1 MSVAKRISL
10 LALLVLGVVLAGCG
24 GDKEGKPLP
33 AAQVQLLNGRLDE
46 AERRLADGSEGAC
59 KDILDDTQPEVGR
72 IIDSLPDDVDADV
85 RDALTESFDNLWNVV
100 DDRCQEIAD
109 QSKPEPTKTEPET
122 DTETDT
128 TETEPETDTETDTT
142 TTTTTEPDTAP
153 LPNDGNGN
161 GNGNDGIP
169 GTGNGGGVSP
179 GALDEGAAE

>member
-33 AAQVQLLNGRLDE
+33 TAQAQLLNGRLDE

-59 KDILDDTQPEVGR
+59 KDILGDTQPEVGR

-109 QSKPEPTKTEPET
+109 QSKPEPTKTEPT
-122 DTETDT
+122 PTETTQTETTQTET
-128 TETEPETDTETDTT
+128 TETTQ
-142 TTTTTEPDTAP
+142 TEPDTAP

-161 GNGNDGIP
+161 GNGNGGIP
-169 GTGNGGGVSP
+169 GTGNGGGASP

>member
-1 MSVAKRISL
+1 MTVAKRISL

-72 IIDSLPDDVDADV
+72 IIDSLPGDVDADV

-109 QSKPEPTKTEPET
+109 QSKPEPTKTEPT
-122 DTETDT
+122 QTQTTQTETT
-128 TETEPETDTETDTT
+128 QTETTQTNTT
-142 TTTTTEPDTAP
+142 ATEPDTAP

-161 GNGNDGIP
+161 GNGNGGIP
-169 GTGNGGGVSP
+169 QGTGNGGGVSP

>member
-10 LALLVLGVVLAGCG
+10 LAVLVLGVVLAGCG

-59 KDILDDTQPEVGR
+59 KDILGDTQPEVGR

-85 RDALTESFDNLWNVV
+85 KDALTESFDNLWGLV

-109 QSKPEPTKTEPET
+109 QSKPEPTQTETTQTQTTQTEPT
-122 DTETDT
+122 QTETT
-128 TETEPETDTETDTT
+128 QTETTQ
-142 TTTTTEPDTAP
+142 TEPDTAP

-161 GNGNDGIP
+161 GNGN
-169 GTGNGGGVSP
+169 GTGRGGGVSP

>member
-10 LALLVLGVVLAGCG
+10 LALLVLSVVLAGCG

-85 RDALTESFDNLWNVV
+85 RDALTESFDNLWGLV
-100 DDRCQEIAD
+100 DDRCQELAD
-109 QSKPEPTKTEPET
+109 KSKPEPTQ
-122 DTETDT
+122 TETTPTETTQTET
-128 TETEPETDTETDTT
+128 TETEPAETETETQTATT
-142 TTTTTEPDTAP
+142 QTEPDTAP
-153 LPNDGNGN
+153 LPNDGDGN
-161 GNGNDGIP
+161 GGIP
-169 GTGNGGGVSP
+169 GTDNGGGASP
-179 GALDEGAAE
+179 GGLDEGGGE

>member
-1 MSVAKRISL
+1 MSVAKRIFL
-10 LALLVLGVVLAGCG
+10 LALVVLGVVLAGCG

-46 AERRLADGSEGAC
+46 TERRLDDGSEGAC

-85 RDALTESFDNLWNVV
+85 KDALTESFDNLWGLV

-109 QSKPEPTKTEPET
+109 QSQPEPTQTEPTQTQTTQTEPT
-122 DTETDT
+122 QTETT
-128 TETEPETDTETDTT
+128 QTETTQ
-142 TTTTTEPDTAP
+142 TEPDTAP

-161 GNGNDGIP
+161 GDGDGGVP

-179 GALDEGAAE
+179 GGLDEGGGE

>member
-1 MSVAKRISL
+1 MSVAKHISL

-72 IIDSLPDDVDADV
+72 IIDSLPNDVDADV
-85 RDALTESFDNLWNVV
+85 RDALTESFDNLWNLV
-100 DDRCQEIAD
+100 DDRCHEIAD
-109 QSKPEPTKTEPET
+109 QSKPEPTQ
-122 DTETDT
+122 
-128 TETEPETDTETDTT
+128 
-142 TTTTTEPDTAP
+142 TEPDTAP

-161 GNGNDGIP
+161 GNGNGNGGIP

-179 GALDEGAAE
+179 GGLDEGGGG

>member
-1 MSVAKRISL
+1 MSLAKGISL

-59 KDILDDTQPEVGR
+59 KDILDDTQPEVAR

-85 RDALTESFDNLWNVV
+85 RDALTESYDNLWNLV

-109 QSKPEPTKTEPET
+109 QSKPEPTQTQ
-122 DTETDT
+122 T
-128 TETEPETDTETDTT
+128 TETQTT
-142 TTTTTEPDTAP
+142 QTQTTQTEPDTQTETTATEPDAAP
-153 LPNDGNGN
+153 LPNDGNGD
-161 GNGNDGIP
+161 GDGGIP

-179 GALDEGAAE
+179 GGLDEGGNG

>member
-1 MSVAKRISL
+1 MSVAKHISL

-109 QSKPEPTKTEPET
+109 QSQPEPTKTEPT
-122 DTETDT
+122 QTETT
-128 TETEPETDTETDTT
+128 QTETTQTETTQTETT
-142 TTTTTEPDTAP
+142 QTEPDTAP

-161 GNGNDGIP
+161 GN

>member
-1 MSVAKRISL
+1 MSVAKRIFL
-10 LALLVLGVVLAGCG
+10 LALVVLGVVLAGCG

-72 IIDSLPDDVDADV
+72 IIDSLPGDVDADV
-85 RDALTESFDNLWNVV
+85 RDALTESFDNLWNLV

-109 QSKPEPTKTEPET
+109 QSQPEPTQTEPTQTEPT
-122 DTETDT
+122 QTEPTQTEPTQTEPTQTETT
-128 TETEPETDTETDTT
+128 Q
-142 TTTTTEPDTAP
+142 TEPDTAP

-161 GNGNDGIP
+161 GNGN
-169 GTGNGGGVSP
+169 GGGVSP
-179 GALDEGAAE
+179 GGLDEGGGE

>member
-72 IIDSLPDDVDADV
+72 IIDSLPNDVDADV

-109 QSKPEPTKTEPET
+109 QSKPEPTQTEPT
-122 DTETDT
+122 QTQTTQTETT
-128 TETEPETDTETDTT
+128 QTETTQTETTQ
-142 TTTTTEPDTAP
+142 TEPDAAP

-161 GNGNDGIP
+161 GNGNGN
-169 GTGNGGGVSP
+169 GTGGGVSP
-179 GALDEGAAE
+179 GALDEGAVE

>member
-24 GDKEGKPLP
+24 GDREGKPLP
-33 AAQVQLLNGRLDE
+33 AAQVQLLNSRLNE

-109 QSKPEPTKTEPET
+109 QSTPEPTKTEPET

-128 TETEPETDTETDTT
+128 TQTEPETDTETDTT

-161 GNGNDGIP
+161 GDDGIP

-179 GALDEGAAE
+179 GALDEGGG

>member
-59 KDILDDTQPEVGR
+59 KDILGDTQPEVGR
-72 IIDSLPDDVDADV
+72 IIDSLPNDVDADV

-109 QSKPEPTKTEPET
+109 QSKPEPTQTEPT
-122 DTETDT
+122 QTQTTQTETT
-128 TETEPETDTETDTT
+128 QTETTQTETTQ
-142 TTTTTEPDTAP
+142 TEPDTAP

-161 GNGNDGIP
+161 GNGN
-169 GTGNGGGVSP
+169 GTGGGVSP